1 MKTSVRWKNNLQEM
15 VLLISSK
22 LESWILSRLPH
33 LIYVNYTK
41 NITMLRK
48 HLFTPWI
55 NFGMMLKS
63 NQNHHSE
70 LLSNCKSLKLLSP
83 SSWKF
88 SWKRQNQTEHNCR
101 NSYLLNNIFNHMRLF
116 FPSLPYR
123 NGTDNHSMGKNRIK
137 IEHIGNFCYMSING
151 ICFKINTE

>member
-1 MKTSVRWKNNLQEM
+1 MKKHFFSPLTMQYAIKRRIMKTSVRWKNNLQEM

-116 FPSLPYR
+116 FPLYR
-123 NGTDNHSMGKNRIK
+123 TGMVQTTIQWGK
-137 IEHIGNFCYMSING
+137 IES
-151 ICFKINTE
+151 K